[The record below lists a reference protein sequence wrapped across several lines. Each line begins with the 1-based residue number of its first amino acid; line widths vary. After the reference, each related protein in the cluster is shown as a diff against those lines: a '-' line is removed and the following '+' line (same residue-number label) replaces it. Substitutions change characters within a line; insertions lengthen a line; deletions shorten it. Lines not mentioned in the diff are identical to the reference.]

1 MSISK
6 FVTILISLVTITIIS
21 CGNESKTPDTEFA
34 YLGFLFEEE
43 NVKVFIQGYTNPG
56 ISIKVNSQKPNRID
70 PNGKISE
77 LIFEKVGN
85 ESATVN
91 ITTSEVQRSILIKNP
106 LIAYDQRP
114 IDAPFEMKVNETI
127 YVPDAASTVSILSI
141 SEDSRCPNPFDNSD
155 SSSDPGSCIHKPKTL
170 VHMKVFTPGFKSFD
184 QRFYKEQI
192 SDYKFSHGGFHFNI
206 SKIKPEIITL
216 NRVIPV
222 EDYLIVIEVQKPI
235 IN

>member
-6 FVTILISLVTITIIS
+6 FVTISVLLVTITIIS
-21 CGNESKTPDTEFA
+21 CGNESKTSDTEFA
-34 YLGFLFEEE
+34 YLGYLFEEE

-56 ISIKVNSQKPNRID
+56 ISIKVNSQEPSRIE

-91 ITTSEVQRSILIKNP
+91 ISTSEAQRSILIRNP

-114 IDAPFEMKVNETI
+114 IDAPFEIKVNETI

-141 SEDSRCPNPFDNSD
+141 SEDSRCPDPFDTSD
-155 SSSDPGSCIHKPKTL
+155 SKSNPGSCIHKPKTL
-170 VHMKVFTPGFKSFD
+170 VHMTVFTPGFESFD
-184 QRFYKEQI
+184 QRFYKEQL
-192 SDYKFSHGGFHFNI
+192 SDYKFFHGGFYFNI
-206 SKIKPEIITL
+206 SEIKPEIVTL
-216 NRVIPV
+216 NRVIPK
-222 EDYLIVIEVQKPI
+222 EDYRIVIEVQRPI

>member
-6 FVTILISLVTITIIS
+6 FVTISVLLVTITIIS
-21 CGNESKTPDTEFA
+21 CGNESKTSDTEFA
-34 YLGFLFEEE
+34 YLGYLFEEE

-56 ISIKVNSQKPNRID
+56 ISIKVNSQEPSRIE

-91 ITTSEVQRSILIKNP
+91 ISTSEAQRSILIRNP

-114 IDAPFEMKVNETI
+114 IDTPFEIKVNETI

-141 SEDSRCPNPFDNSD
+141 SEDSRCPDSSNTSD
-155 SSSDPGSCIHKPKTL
+155 STSNPGTCIHKPKTL
-170 VHMKVFTPGFKSFD
+170 VHMTVFTPGFESFD
-184 QRFYKEQI
+184 QRFYKEQL
-192 SDYKFSHGGFHFNI
+192 SDYKFFHGGFYFNI
-206 SKIKPEIITL
+206 SEIKPEIITL
-216 NRVIPV
+216 NRVIPK
-222 EDYLIVIEVQKPI
+222 EDYRIVIEVQQPI